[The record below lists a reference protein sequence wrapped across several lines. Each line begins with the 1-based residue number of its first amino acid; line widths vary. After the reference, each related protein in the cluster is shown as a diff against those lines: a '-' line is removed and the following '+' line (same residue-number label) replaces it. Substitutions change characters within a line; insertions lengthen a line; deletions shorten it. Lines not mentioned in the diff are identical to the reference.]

1 MSQMNQMNQIA
12 PTISNYQNNDNKLT
26 FTLYGVDVSFANSIR
41 RTILADIKTVVF
53 RTTPY
58 EENQATF
65 NVNTTRLNNEILKQR
80 LSCIPIHIT
89 NISKEELDHLVLEVD
104 EENLTETIMVVTTE
118 NFKVKNKRTG
128 TYLSKMDTKTI
139 FPPYIAPNGVEYFVE
154 FVRLRPKISEDIL
167 GEKIKFTC
175 NFSIGTA
182 KENSMFNV
190 VGTCAYGFTVDNDQA
205 KAELTIKQQK
215 WRDEQMSAEIIDY
228 ESKNWLLLE
237 AKRYT
242 IKNSFDFVLESVG
255 VFENETIIRSACQVL
270 IDKFQALI
278 REIDEGKFKINE
290 MVTKTPNTF
299 DYILTNEDYTI
310 GTVLNHLLYKNYFE
324 GIGSI
329 LYCGFKKMHPHDT
342 DSIIRLTFKMEE
354 QPSAGLGYIK
364 ECCVEAIETFD
375 AIMKKF
381 RADADIQGYNLPDA
395 EMRIR
400 EPPATKSKVTRKQE
414 VEEEEEIDFD
424 VEEDEDA

>member
-1 MSQMNQMNQIA
+1 MSQMQNI

-58 EENQATF
+58 EENQANITI
-65 NVNTTRLNNEILKQR
+65 NTTRLNNEILKQR
-80 LSCIPIHIT
+80 LSCTPIHIT
-89 NISKEELDHLVLEVD
+89 NISKEELDNLVLEVD
-104 EENLTETIMVVTTE
+104 QENLTESMMVVTTE
-118 NFKVKNKRTG
+118 HFKVKNKRTNS
-128 TYLSKMDTKTI
+128 YLSKKDSQTI

-182 KENSMFNV
+182 KENCMFNV

-205 KAELTIKQQK
+205 KAELTAKQQQ
-215 WRDEQMSAEIIDY
+215 WQSEHMTPENIDY

-255 VFENETIIRSACQVL
+255 VFENETIVRIACQVL
-270 IDKFQALI
+270 IDKFQGLI
-278 REIDEGKFKINE
+278 REIDEGKFKINL

-354 QPSAGLGYIK
+354 QPSTGLEYIK
-364 ECCVEAIETFD
+364 ACSMEAIGVFD
-375 AIMKKF
+375 SIMKKF
-381 RADADIQGYNLPDA
+381 RADADIQGYNIPDV
-395 EMRIR
+395 EMRAR
-400 EPPATKSKVTRKQE
+400 EPATPAKKVSQRKQK
-414 VEEEEEIDFD
+414 EEEIDFD
-424 VEEDEDA
+424 IEEDEAS